1 MGGSKFMNAVELLGI
16 ISTGETSKV
25 QFKELLPHKDSVAQ
39 EIVAMSNSLGGVVLL
54 GVEDVTGEIKGLS
67 AEQIEEYDRTVS
79 QIADNIKPIVYITT
93 EVVKVD
99 VEQSEKNIL
108 IVHIQE
114 GINKPYKTAKGEIYI
129 KQGSNKRLLTDNAE
143 IMRLFQSS
151 SNLLADEMEVYGT
164 SIDDVNKEAFADYFK
179 KEFGQTYEE
188 KGLTFEQALNA
199 KRILR
204 NGQISLAGLLFFGND
219 PQSIKPA
226 FTIKAVSFIGNDIS
240 STQYRSKPA
249 DFRGTIPQLFN
260 EAMGFLKT
268 NLKYLQ
274 AGQEFNSTGVLEISE
289 IALIELV
296 QNSLVHRD
304 YFKNSPI
311 RILIFDDRVEI
322 ISPGK
327 LPNSLTVEDI
337 KYGNPVIRNNQL
349 VAFSSHIMPFSGL
362 GSGIKRAIA
371 EQPDIE
377 LINDIEGEQFI
388 VKIPRPKEEQAD
400 ETSI

>member
-1 MGGSKFMNAVELLGI
+1 MNAVELLGI